1 MKTTYLVVNYKNHC
15 DLRIFSLFL
24 SAHFYALPNTT
35 CLFARK
41 KRLLQRGLI
50 ITQANSNKQKKQKG
64 KKTYVCY
71 N

>member
-50 ITQANSNKQKKQKG
+50 ITQL
-64 KKTYVCY
+64 
-71 N
+71 

>member
-50 ITQANSNKQKKQKG
+50 ITQRQL
-64 KKTYVCY
+64 
-71 N
+71 